1 MFSQAHPHESYH
13 EGFVP
18 AVVNT
23 RRKILSVARLAWFS
37 PMPPVPTGP
46 AIDSATVI
54 AALRDEHQIDVYVDE
69 PVVSLAPGTRSAHDF
84 VWRHHL
90 EPYDLTIYQL
100 GNSSHHDY
108 EWPYLFRYPGLT
120 VLHDAHLHHARAAAL
135 LRTSRA
141 ADYRT
146 ELASNHP
153 DAARDVAELAVKG
166 FDNHLHYFWPMTRLV
181 ARASRLVAVHARS
194 LAERL
199 REESPDARIETIHL
213 GHGRA
218 VSAQEHDRLR
228 SKARVHYR
236 IPSDAMVFGCYGGL
250 SPDKRLPQILAAF
263 AATRAFVPSAHLL
276 LAGSTARH
284 YDLVGDIAR
293 HGVGEWTT
301 VTGYLPNEDDLT
313 ACIAAAD
320 VALNLRWP
328 TAREISGP
336 WLRALA
342 MAKPTII
349 IDLAHLTDVPT
360 IDPRTWQANVTRDS
374 DETASP
380 CAIALDIL
388 DEDHSLRLAMRRLGT
403 DAALRAS
410 IGEAGQRYWT
420 THHAVELMVEDY
432 RALITRAIES
442 NVPRPPLPMHLVDDG
457 SHALERLIEPFGIRP
472 PLGL

>member
-1 MFSQAHPHESYH
+1 
-13 EGFVP
+13 
-18 AVVNT
+18 
-23 RRKILSVARLAWFS
+23 
-37 PMPPVPTGP
+37 MPPVPTGP
-46 AIDSATVI
+46 AVDSAILI
-54 AALRDEHQIDVYVDE
+54 AALRDEHQIDVFVDE
-69 PVVSLAPGTRSAHDF
+69 PVVSIAPGTRSAHEF
-84 VWRHHL
+84 VWRHQR
-90 EPYDLTIYQL
+90 EPYALTIYQL

-120 VLHDAHLHHARAAAL
+120 VLHDTHLHHARAAAL
-135 LRTSRA
+135 LRTFRA

-146 ELASNHP
+146 ELAWNHP

-181 ARASRLVAVHARS
+181 TRASRMVAVHARS

-199 REESPDARIETIHL
+199 REESPDARVEVIHL

-218 VSAQEHDRLR
+218 LSREEHDRLR
-228 SKARVHYR
+228 LRARARYQ
-236 IPSDAMVFGCYGGL
+236 IAPDALVFGCCGGL

-284 YDLVGDIAR
+284 YDLASDIAR
-293 HGVGEWTT
+293 HGVGDWTT
-301 VTGYLPNEDDLT
+301 VTGYLPDEDDLT
-313 ACIAAAD
+313 ACIAATD

-342 MAKPTII
+342 VAKPTIV

-360 IDPRTWQANVTRDS
+360 IDPRTWQPNVTR
-374 DETASP
+374 EAGEAPAP
-380 CAIALDIL
+380 CAVAVDIL

-410 IGEAGQRYWT
+410 LGEAGQRYWR
-420 THHAVELMVEDY
+420 THHAVELMVDDY
-432 RALITRAIES
+432 RDLIARAIES
-442 NVPRPPLPMHLVDDG
+442 DVPQLPLPAHLVNDG
-457 SHALERLIEPFGIRP
+457 SGALERLLEPFGIRP